1 MKAPNL
7 IASVAAVLITFANLS
22 VVNYNVTPA
31 NVHAS
36 SSHAIEVTNLPP
48 VQVRPSAEELRN
60 AALLTDMGTA
70 GVTTIPSM
78 VHTGES
84 SNTEQFNLFGSELT
98 MPYYSFGT
106 KFGRITK
113 E

>member
-7 IASVAAVLITFANLS
+7 IASVAAVLITCATLS
-22 VVNYNVTPA
+22 VVNYNVAPA
-31 NVHAS
+31 NAYVTAS
-36 SSHAIEVTNLPP
+36 NAMEITDLAPI
-48 VQVRPSAEELRN
+48 QVRPSADELRH
-60 AALLTDMGTA
+60 AALLSDIGTA
-70 GVTTIPSM
+70 GLATVPSLLP
-78 VHTGES
+78 S
-84 SNTEQFNLFGSELT
+84 DDASPAPLSLFGSELT